1 MLVIDAQMLNEVA
14 ERLCIVARQARDEG
28 GLHVLVDLPR
38 FPYVPT
44 DPEEPNPLKA
54 LGSGTD
60 FKRCRA
66 IALAAIVSLTGETCR
81 ISDEHHFGG
90 WPMSDDPAKPTWR

>member
-14 ERLCIVARQARDEG
+14 ERLCIVAREARDEG
-28 GLHVLVDLPR
+28 GLRVMVDLPR
-38 FPYVPT
+38 FNNPAS
-44 DPEEPNPLKA
+44 DPDDVTSGILA
-54 LGSGTD
+54 SGTD

-90 WPMSDDPAKPTWR
+90 WPLSKETEHGAS